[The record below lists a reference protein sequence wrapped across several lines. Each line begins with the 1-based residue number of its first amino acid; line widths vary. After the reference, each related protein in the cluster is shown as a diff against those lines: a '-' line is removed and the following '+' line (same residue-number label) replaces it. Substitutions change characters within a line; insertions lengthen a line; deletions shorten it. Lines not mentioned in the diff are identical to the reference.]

1 VDSTAKERFVAL
13 ARVAKA
19 HGIRGE
25 LRLKLFN
32 PDSAVLERRPPVRLV
47 MPDGEVR
54 AALLASARAVPGGL
68 LVRLK
73 GVSDRDGA
81 EALRGAL
88 VEVARDELD
97 PLDDGEFYFTD
108 LEGCIVVH
116 AGREVGRVSTV
127 VSYPTCD
134 ALVVQRE
141 GGKPLEVP
149 LLESFIGS
157 IDIEGARIE
166 LLTLDELD

>member
-1 VDSTAKERFVAL
+1 
-13 ARVAKA
+13 
-19 HGIRGE
+19 
-25 LRLKLFN
+25 
-32 PDSAVLERRPPVRLV
+32 
-47 MPDGEVR
+47 
-54 AALLASARAVPGGL
+54 L